1 MRLRKI
7 LYSAL
12 LLLVVAATACAKGDK
27 GARGYVIGFYN
38 VENLFDT
45 YHDEGK
51 NDYEYLPDGANRW
64 TDARYNRKLRNIAT
78 VIKAMADENKAFH
91 TVLGL
96 SEVEN
101 RHVLEDLVS
110 QKEIADANYQ
120 IVHYD
125 GPDRRGVDVA
135 LLYRPEQFKLIESKS
150 IPFDFNSKD
159 IKFDMDEESQGHFRT
174 RDVLMVRGEIKGEM
188 FAFFVAHLPSR
199 IGGKGSDLRSRGAE
213 IIYENSAKLM
223 NEYPGIKIVVMGD
236 MNDNPTDE
244 SMAVYMHGKENVSE
258 VGKMDFFS
266 PFTSM
271 LKAGYGS
278 LAYRGEWN
286 IYDIILANEALVN
299 APEGDAQDC
308 SDREAASTTDAS
320 STSRSWFSRQDST
333 RVRRSGHIHLAPTSA
348 ATATTTR
355 HILSLVTSSYFGRFG
370 TSTSS
375 VTESA
380 VTAEARSLNL
390 SK

>member
-64 TDARYNRKLRNIAT
+64 TEARYNRKLRNIAT
-78 VIKAMADENKAFH
+78 VIRAMADENKAFH

-96 SEVEN
+96 GEVEN

-110 QKEIADANYQ
+110 QPEIADANYQ

-159 IKFDMDEESQGHFRT
+159 IKFDMDEESQGRDRG
-174 RDVLMVRGEIKGEM
+174 RDVRVLRRPPSIQDRRQGER
-188 FAFFVAHLPSR
+188 P
-199 IGGKGSDLRSRGAE
+199 
-213 IIYENSAKLM
+213 
-223 NEYPGIKIVVMGD
+223 
-236 MNDNPTDE
+236 
-244 SMAVYMHGKENVSE
+244 
-258 VGKMDFFS
+258 
-266 PFTSM
+266 
-271 LKAGYGS
+271 
-278 LAYRGEWN
+278 
-286 IYDIILANEALVN
+286 
-299 APEGDAQDC
+299 
-308 SDREAASTTDAS
+308 
-320 STSRSWFSRQDST
+320 
-333 RVRRSGHIHLAPTSA
+333 
-348 ATATTTR
+348 
-355 HILSLVTSSYFGRFG
+355 
-370 TSTSS
+370 
-375 VTESA
+375 
-380 VTAEARSLNL
+380 
-390 SK
+390 

>member
-64 TDARYNRKLRNIAT
+64 TDARDNRKLRNIAT

-174 RDVLMVRGEIKGEM
+174 RDVLMVRGEIADFRRK
-188 FAFFVAHLPSR
+188 FDYR
-199 IGGKGSDLRSRGAE
+199 
-213 IIYENSAKLM
+213 
-223 NEYPGIKIVVMGD
+223 
-236 MNDNPTDE
+236 
-244 SMAVYMHGKENVSE
+244 E
-258 VGKMDFFS
+258 VGGTALLGVQK
-266 PFTSM
+266 PVI
-271 LKAGYGS
+271 KAHGS
-278 LAYRGEWN
+278 SDAYA
-286 IYDIILANEALVN
+286 I
-299 APEGDAQDC
+299 C
-308 SDREAASTTDAS
+308 
-320 STSRSWFSRQDST
+320 
-333 RVRRSGHIHLAPTSA
+333 SA
-348 ATATTTR
+348 AGQAIAFAESTLIQDIAANAENMAAGLEETA
-355 HILSLVTSSYFGRFG
+355 
-370 TSTSS
+370 
-375 VTESA
+375 
-380 VTAEARSLNL
+380 AE
-390 SK
+390 